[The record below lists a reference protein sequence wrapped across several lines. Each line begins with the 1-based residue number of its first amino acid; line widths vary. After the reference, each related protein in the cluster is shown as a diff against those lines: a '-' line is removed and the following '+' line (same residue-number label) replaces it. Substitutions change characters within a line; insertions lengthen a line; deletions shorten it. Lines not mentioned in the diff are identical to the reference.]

1 MTAQQIPLSFEHRHA
16 LDAED
21 FVVADANR
29 DAVAWLDRWP
39 DWPGR
44 SLALYGPAASGKTH
58 LAHVWRHRSSAHL
71 IAARELSV
79 ANVMDALGS
88 EHRLVVEDADCG
100 VDEEALFHVIN
111 LVREEDG
118 FLMLTGREAP
128 ARWTV
133 GLPDLASRLAAIP
146 AVAVTAP
153 DDELLAAVLGKLF
166 DDRQLKVADDVVDYL
181 VMRMERSFSAVGSL
195 VENLDSLSLAERR
208 NITVPLARR
217 VLEQQESTRGDEP
230 WTSD

>member
-21 FVVADANR
+21 FVVAEANR

-44 SLALYGPAASGKTH
+44 SLALYGPPSSGKSH
-58 LAHVWRHRSSAHL
+58 LAHVWQHRSGASL
-71 IAARELSV
+71 IAASVLTV
-79 ANVMDALGS
+79 ANVVDALATD
-88 EHRLVVEDADCG
+88 HRLVVEDADRG

-128 ARWTV
+128 ARWSV

-153 DDELLAAVLGKLF
+153 DDELLAAVLVKQF
-166 DDRQLKVADDVVDYL
+166 DDRQLRVADDVVEYL
-181 VMRMERSFSAVGSL
+181 VMRMERSFAAIGSL
-195 VENLDSLSLAERR
+195 VESLDSLSLAERR

-217 VLEQQESTRGDEP
+217 VLEHQQSSMGDES

>member
-44 SLALYGPAASGKTH
+44 SLALYGPAASGKSH
-58 LAHVWRHRSSAHL
+58 LAHVWRLRSGAQV
-71 IAARELSV
+71 IAAHDLTV
-79 ANVMDALGS
+79 ANVIDALGS
-88 EHRLVVEDADCG
+88 DHRLVVEDADRG
-100 VDEEALFHVIN
+100 VDEEALFHIIN
-111 LVREEDG
+111 LIREEEG

-128 ARWTV
+128 ARWSV
-133 GLPDLASRLAAIP
+133 DLPDLASRLGAIP

-153 DDELLAAVLGKLF
+153 DDDLLAAVLAKLF
-166 DDRQLKVADDVVDYL
+166 DDRQLKVADDVVDYI

-195 VENLDSLSLAERR
+195 VESLDSLSLAERR

-217 VLEQQESTRGDEP
+217 VLEQQESTRRDEA